1 MCYWL
6 TEGLVARGHEVTF
19 FAAGKDNTRAQF
31 VQTFEDPR
39 VIVSERRSRCSAF
52 DGRPARYRHAQ
63 AGHRPRPHANRSPGC
78 SPV

>member
-39 VIVSERRSRCSAF
+39 VIVSERRSPMFCIRWPPGALST
-52 DGRPARYRHAQ
+52 
-63 AGHRPRPHANRSPGC
+63 RS
-78 SPV
+78 SRTSSTTTR